1 MILMTADSIQ
11 IENTIKKE
19 SGRLFNFIRKNV
31 PTKEDAEDILQDVFY
46 QFVRGFEEIEF
57 MDRISAWLFRVA
69 RNKIIDSLRKKRT
82 EPLIEEK
89 VIFPGDESDEPLTL
103 IDILP
108 DISALPD
115 EVYWRNQIWDEIE
128 ASLDELPEEQK
139 EVFIMNEIEGLS
151 FKEISRIK
159 NEPVNTLLSRK
170 RYAVLYLRKS
180 LKNIFEELKNNV

>member
-1 MILMTADSIQ
+1 MTADSIQ

-89 VIFPGDESDEPLTL
+89 VIFPGDESDDPLTL
-103 IDILP
+103 VDILP

-115 EVYWRNQIWDEIE
+115 EVYWRNLIWDEIE

-180 LKNIFEELKNNV
+180 LKNLFEELKNNV